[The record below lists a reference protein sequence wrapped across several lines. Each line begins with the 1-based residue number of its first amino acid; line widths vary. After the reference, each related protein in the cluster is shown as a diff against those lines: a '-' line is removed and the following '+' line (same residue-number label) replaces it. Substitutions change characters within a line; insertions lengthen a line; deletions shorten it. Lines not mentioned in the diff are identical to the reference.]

1 MSQNG
6 NAFQKAANTLAEV
19 HELVLKGDELRDGL
33 AEVIG
38 QAEASTKRV
47 EQALMAE
54 TAALSKSTQEV
65 LGQYKSTARDIT
77 RGIAAASEQLE
88 ATTAEIK
95 ATAITAV
102 TELNDKADIAIKRVV
117 AEVTIAQDRFE
128 RAAKAVE
135 GAAGRASEQIVEAS
149 QRVDRGTSL
158 HSGKL
163 EDVSRR
169 TAEVLIAFDAGVKAI
184 VSAERDIRLA
194 RDETTAARLETARA
208 KDEVVAL
215 RESMRKQVRYLTIA
229 VTILFVTALG
239 AVAWTYLRTRG
250 V

>member
-33 AEVIG
+33 AEVVG
-38 QAEASTKRV
+38 KADAATKRV

-54 TAALSKSTQEV
+54 TAAFSTSTQEV
-65 LGQYKSTARDIT
+65 LGQYKMAGRDISK
-77 RGIAAASEQLE
+77 GIAAASEQLE

-95 ATAITAV
+95 AAAITAV
-102 TELNDKADIAIKRVV
+102 TELNGKAEIAIKRVI
-117 AEVTIAQDRFE
+117 AETTIAQDRFE

-135 GAAGRASEQIVEAS
+135 GAASTASEQIISAS

-158 HSGKL
+158 HSDKL
-163 EDVSRR
+163 EDVSQRM
-169 TAEVLIAFDAGVKAI
+169 AAILSAFDIGVKAI
-184 VSAERDIRLA
+184 LSAERDVRLA
-194 RDETTAARLETARA
+194 RDETTAARLETVRA

-229 VTILFVTALG
+229 VGLLFVTAIG
-239 AVAWTYLRTRG
+239 AVGWTYLRTG
-250 V
+250 AV